1 MKNFFAKTT
10 IALVMLSVLTFSCGK
25 PKKGD
30 VPPPENG
37 ATTTW
42 TPKDGQ
48 KPIVTKSDIKNG
60 DVGVMYSIVPAKPV
74 CVGGTW
80 SLTIVAPP
88 NAQYGAVQNT
98 KKGGDVNF
106 TPLTPGTYKL
116 TLTYKCP
123 CFPDVVIVVTIT
135 VS

>member
-1 MKNFFAKTT
+1 MKNLFAKTT
-10 IALVMLSVLTFSCGK
+10 IALVMLSLLTFSCGK

-42 TPKDGQ
+42 TPKGNQ

-60 DVGVMYSIVPAKPV
+60 DVGIVYSIVPAKPA
-74 CVGGTW
+74 CVGGIW
-80 SLTIVAPP
+80 SLSIDAPP
-88 NAQYGAVQNT
+88 NAHYGAFQNT

-106 TPLTPGTYKL
+106 VSSFGLS
-116 TLTYKCP
+116 
-123 CFPDVVIVVTIT
+123 VIDYAILSGFYEAASILYRVGNK
-135 VS
+135 